1 MMRFIYNQDEDLNKF
16 QEIIKGKNLK
26 VEIYNEN
33 KFSDRKKALMYK
45 NTVSAIMLPL
55 IIVYRDKK
63 PNKVFYQTTKINALT
78 DFENYLKNRK
88 QLDLEPFKRLDN
100 YCKSRGM
107 GWVEMCNVLKEVYDS
122 NGISDN

>member
-1 MMRFIYNQDEDLNKF
+1 MIRFIYNQEEDLNKF
-16 QEIIKGKNLK
+16 QEIIKDKNLK
-26 VEIYNEN
+26 IEIYNEN

-55 IIVYRDKK
+55 VIMYRDKK

-88 QLDLEPFKRLDN
+88 QLDLEPFKQLDN
-100 YCKSRGM
+100 Y
-107 GWVEMCNVLKEVYDS
+107 
-122 NGISDN
+122 

>member
-1 MMRFIYNQDEDLNKF
+1 MIRFIYNQEEDLNKF
-16 QEIIKGKNLK
+16 QEIVKDKNLK
-26 VEIYNEN
+26 IEIYNEN

-55 IIVYRDKK
+55 VIMYRYKR

-107 GWVEMCNVLKEVYDS
+107 GWVEMCNVLKEIYDS